1 MRNYVSL
8 IIDIEKSRK
17 YKIEERN
24 EIQNFMSSC
33 VEKLNCLFEN
43 NMERSVMFSAG
54 DELQGLFADITTA
67 ILYFRLFEILMS
79 PVNVRAGIGIGEW
92 TVKVEHGLSTQQDG
106 PAYHKARKTIGDVH
120 KMQLQN
126 VRICSDADDIL
137 ANHLI
142 NSSVSLKRQQIH
154 MQNMVLTILELV
166 YPFVT
171 AKMKE
176 PDGNVVRE
184 LLTNKLS
191 YRLGAGKYGKMRS
204 DEKLSEEKKINIS
217 KVQIVTPIIIDGK
230 ITEAEDAVLIKNT
243 SSTISEILGCTRQN
257 VETIM
262 KRGNAN
268 KIREL
273 DFMALQFVEKMY
285 GGAQWI

>member
-1 MRNYVSL
+1 
-8 IIDIEKSRK
+8 
-17 YKIEERN
+17 
-24 EIQNFMSSC
+24 
-33 VEKLNCLFEN
+33 
-43 NMERSVMFSAG
+43 
-54 DELQGLFADITTA
+54 
-67 ILYFRLFEILMS
+67 
-79 PVNVRAGIGIGEW
+79 
-92 TVKVEHGLSTQQDG
+92 
-106 PAYHKARKTIGDVH
+106 
-120 KMQLQN
+120 
-126 VRICSDADDIL
+126 
-137 ANHLI
+137 
-142 NSSVSLKRQQIH
+142 
-154 MQNMVLTILELV
+154 
-166 YPFVT
+166 
-171 AKMKE
+171 
-176 PDGNVVRE
+176 
-184 LLTNKLS
+184 
-191 YRLGAGKYGKMRS
+191 MRS